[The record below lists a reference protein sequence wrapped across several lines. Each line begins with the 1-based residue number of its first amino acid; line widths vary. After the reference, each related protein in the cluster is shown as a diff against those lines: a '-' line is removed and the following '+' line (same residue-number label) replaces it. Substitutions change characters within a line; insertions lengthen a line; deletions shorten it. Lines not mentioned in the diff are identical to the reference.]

1 MQFNSTSDKEDDDM
15 DKKMHQDGEDDGG
28 LTEDDSGDMIPANGR
43 EVVMS
48 VMIPRKMDDN
58 GSTPVTEHQIIWVPA
73 SVPQPPPLYS
83 IKQLNYAQVM
93 FIQFN
98 FHNSFLFNSKF
109 KQILT
114 VLNTLLGSCYLHT
127 IGIFRQ

>member
-1 MQFNSTSDKEDDDM
+1 MHIFFLIIIFWSFLIGQFNSTSDKEDDDM
-15 DKKMHQDGEDDGG
+15 DKKMHQDGDDDGG

-48 VMIPRKMDDN
+48 VMMPRKIDEN

-83 IKQLNYAQVM
+83 IKQLNYAQVNLQTI
-93 FIQFN
+93 FYGI
-98 FHNSFLFNSKF
+98 S
-109 KQILT
+109 
-114 VLNTLLGSCYLHT
+114 TLK
-127 IGIFRQ
+127 